1 VATHAEPEI
10 PAAGARAAAG
20 SPSPAGTAPAGPD
33 GPPPAETRVRLGERL
48 AYSVGDIGGNLIFA
62 AVSSF
67 VLFYFTD
74 TVGIGAAIAGTI
86 ILLGRVL
93 DGTMDLVVGT
103 LIDKTRTRWGKA
115 RPWILLSTP
124 IVVLAFIGLFNVPAG
139 LGDTGKQIYAFVFY
153 FLCLAIGYTGS
164 NLAYHTLLSVITSD
178 GKTRVSLT
186 VMRTFAALLA
196 TLVVNFFTIP
206 LLGAFGGGQG
216 GWSTIVLIYGVIA
229 AITFIV
235 VFLGTKERVSTVVE
249 TDRSSTRPV
258 GELIRILVKNPY
270 FYLGFALFFTQFLAS
285 GVGGAGIYFA
295 RDVLGD
301 ASLYSFFSLASIGPL
316 LVGMWFMPAITARF
330 GKRLPFLVGSAM
342 AVAGLVVALV
352 DPTNFTLVIA
362 GTVVKAIGTIPVSAA
377 LFALV
382 ADIVDYGE
390 WKSGVR
396 VDAMTYSAATAGQNL
411 GAGVG
416 AALVGWLL
424 AAAQYDGTAEVQ
436 PQSAVDMEVFLF
448 LGIPL
453 IVYVLQF
460 VIVIFLN
467 LDRYQPRM
475 TEELQARRTGSIR
488 VIKD

>member
-1 VATHAEPEI
+1 MTSHPEPE
-10 PAAGARAAAG
+10 AAAG
-20 SPSPAGTAPAGPD
+20 DVRAAVGSAPISDAVNAPVAD
-33 GPPPAETRVRLGERL
+33 VVEETPVRLRERISY
-48 AYSVGDIGGNLIFA
+48 ATGDIGGNLIFA
-62 AVSSF
+62 TVSSF

-103 LIDKTRTRWGKA
+103 LIDKTQTRWGKA

-124 IVVLAFIGLFNVPAG
+124 IVTLAFVGLFNVPAG
-139 LGDTGKQIYAFVFY
+139 LSSTGQEIYAFVFY

-196 TLVVNFFTIP
+196 TLLVNFFTIP
-206 LLGAFGGGQG
+206 LIGRFGGGQT
-216 GWSTIVLIYGVIA
+216 GWSITVAIYAAIA

-235 VFLGTKERVSTVVE
+235 VFLGTKERVTTTVE
-249 TDRSSTRPV
+249 ADRSSSRSV
-258 GELIRILVKNPY
+258 LELIRILLKNKY

-285 GVGGAGIYFA
+285 GVGSVGIYFA
-295 RDVLGD
+295 KDVLGD
-301 ASLYSFFSLASIGPL
+301 PSLYSFFSLATMGPL
-316 LVGMWFMPAITARF
+316 LIGMWFMPMITARF
-330 GKRLPFLVGSAM
+330 GKRLPFLVGSAL
-342 AVAGLVVALV
+342 AVVGLGIALI
-352 DPTNFTLVIA
+352 DPTNFTMVIA
-362 GTVVKAIGTIPVSAA
+362 GSVVRSIGTIPVSAA

-390 WKSGVR
+390 WRTGVR

-424 AAAQYDGTAEVQ
+424 AASQYDGAAATQ
-436 PQSAVDMEVFLF
+436 LQSAIDMEIFLF
-448 LGIPL
+448 LGLPL
-453 IVYVLQF
+453 IVYALQF
-460 VIVIFLN
+460 VIAIFLN
-467 LDRYQPRM
+467 IDRYQPGMSEDLR
-475 TEELQARRTGSIR
+475 LRRTGAIR
-488 VIKD
+488 IPQN